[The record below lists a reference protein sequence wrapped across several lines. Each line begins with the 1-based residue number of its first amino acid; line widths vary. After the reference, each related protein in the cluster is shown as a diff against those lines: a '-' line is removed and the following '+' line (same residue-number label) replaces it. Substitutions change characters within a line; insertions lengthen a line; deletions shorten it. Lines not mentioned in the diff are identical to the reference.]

1 MESKEVSAE
10 EFNTF
15 LENYPFPL
23 EKDVTGISEPPTLT
37 YNDFSEGKVWPESV
51 VCSVHLYESY
61 PDDKSF
67 YPYCKSP
74 NVYKIYV

>member
-1 MESKEVSAE
+1 MKEVSFE

-15 LENYPFPL
+15 LKNFDKPL

-51 VCSVHLYESY
+51 VAAVSLYESY
-61 PDDKSF
+61 PEGDDF
-67 YPYCKSP
+67 YPYCKQP
-74 NVYKIYV
+74 NIYMIDND